1 MSIVLPPLDVCFIW
15 RLIVD
20 RTTDLSTYLVAE
32 SIISYEKDVFSF
44 GREPYLPSPYCW
56 LVAQFLGYIENISF
70 KNSNVFRFYEL
81 GSLVESRKVLPNIP
95 ENKNRRSN
103 DSASFPIH
111 SNCRT
116 HTYTS

>member
-44 GREPYLPSPYCW
+44 GREPYLAII
-56 LVAQFLGYIENISF
+56 VG
-70 KNSNVFRFYEL
+70 
-81 GSLVESRKVLPNIP
+81 
-95 ENKNRRSN
+95 
-103 DSASFPIH
+103 
-111 SNCRT
+111 
-116 HTYTS
+116 